1 MNKCKSM
8 YADDVDF
15 SELPVEVPG
24 YKAAV
29 SHFNAMLQ
37 WLSGLCDS
45 APYTLL
51 CLKLYLTVAVSITSC
66 ESNFP
71 KPDLIKLY
79 IKFTME
85 ENRLSALS
93 IQSTESDYVEKLS
106 LMA

>member
-45 APYTLL
+45 AP
-51 CLKLYLTVAVSITSC
+51 
-66 ESNFP
+66 
-71 KPDLIKLY
+71 
-79 IKFTME
+79 
-85 ENRLSALS
+85 
-93 IQSTESDYVEKLS
+93 
-106 LMA
+106 